1 MPNII
6 CIATHPTKDEAA
18 KLLGLHTY
26 DTALPQP
33 WLDDIVAKVKPR
45 EKPSVDFYRLVLSSF
60 VWCYDDSWL
69 GYPYP
74 LTVRA
79 FAWLKAYDEIQGSH
93 YTEELSRQYSVLD
106 IA

>member
-18 KLLGLHTY
+18 KLLGLKTY

-33 WLDDIVAKVKPR
+33 WLDDIVAAVKPK
-45 EKPSVDFYRLVLSSF
+45 EKSSVDFYSLVLSSF
-60 VWCYDDSWL
+60 VWCYDDSL
-69 GYPYP
+69 MGLPYP

-79 FAWLKAYDEIQGSH
+79 FGWLKAYDDLVGTH
-93 YTEELSRQYSVLD
+93 YTDELLHRYNVLD